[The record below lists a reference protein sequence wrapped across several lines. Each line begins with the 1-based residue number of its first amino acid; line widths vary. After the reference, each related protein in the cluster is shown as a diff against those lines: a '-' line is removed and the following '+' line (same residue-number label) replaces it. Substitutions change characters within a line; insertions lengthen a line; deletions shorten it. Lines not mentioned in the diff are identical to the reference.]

1 MQKIRDAIKAFRL
14 PNIQLKMHCK
24 VDGKLFAAAI
34 DRQKIDISLTLKA
47 GFAGL
52 TLDSGEIFSDPVVPK
67 WHGT

>member
-1 MQKIRDAIKAFRL
+1 
-14 PNIQLKMHCK
+14 MHCK